1 MTWYMRVLVILGIVL
16 VLGSASQAQMP
27 APQSQTPPAEVTH
40 PESKLAVF
48 DEVWQSV
55 RDYFY
60 DPTLRHLDW
69 AAMRDKYRP
78 LAAAAA
84 DEERSAVINRM
95 LDELAASHTRYY
107 TPDDPA
113 YYQLLDIFAGPL
125 RRELRRVFPD
135 GQVLYPSIG
144 IFTRHIGDKTFI
156 SGVLDGFPAAKAGLR
171 VGDEILAADGTPY
184 HPIQSL
190 TAKVNQEVTLQ
201 VRRSLDTPP
210 HDVVVV
216 PQQIKPNEAF
226 LKAMQE
232 SARVIHTHGV
242 AIGYIHVWSYAGSQY
257 QRLLEQEI
265 FSGTL
270 KEAEA
275 LVLDLRDGWGGA
287 QAHYLDI
294 FNAQGPT
301 VTMMDR
307 QGGVSVANVKW
318 RKPVVMLINSGTR
331 SGKEILAYGFKKYG
345 LGEVIGTRTTG
356 AVLAARA
363 FLLSDSSLLLL
374 AVNDVFVDGQRLEGV
389 GVTPTIEVPFTVE
402 YAQGKDPQLE
412 RAIEFLS
419 RSVRG

>member
-1 MTWYMRVLVILGIVL
+1 
-16 VLGSASQAQMP
+16 
-27 APQSQTPPAEVTH
+27 VTR
-40 PESKLAVF
+40 PESRLTVF

-55 RDYFY
+55 HDYFY
-60 DPTLRHLDW
+60 DPTLRQLDW

-78 LAAAAA
+78 LVAAAA
-84 DEERSAVINRM
+84 DEEHAAVINRM

-125 RRELRRVFPD
+125 RRALRRVFPD
-135 GQVLYPSIG
+135 GQVMYPSLG
-144 IFTRHIGDKTFI
+144 IFTQRIEDKTFI
-156 SGVLDGFPAAKAGLR
+156 HGVLDGFPAAKAGLR
-171 VGDEILAADGTPY
+171 VGDELLAADGTPY
-184 HPIQSL
+184 HPIKSL

-201 VRRSLDTPP
+201 VRRSRDETP

-216 PQQIKPNEAF
+216 PQQVKPNEAF
-226 LKAMQE
+226 LKAMRE

-242 AIGYIHVWSYAGSQY
+242 AIGYIHVWSYAGRQY
-257 QRLLEQEI
+257 QQLLEDEI
-265 FSGTL
+265 SSGTL

-275 LVLDLRDGWGGA
+275 LILDLRDGWGGA

-301 VTMMDR
+301 VTMVDR
-307 QGGVSVANVKW
+307 HGDVSFTNVKW
-318 RKPVVMLINSGTR
+318 RKPVVMLVNGGTR

-345 LGEVIGTRTTG
+345 LGEVIGTRTAG

-363 FLLSDSSLLLL
+363 FLLSDGSLLIL
-374 AVNDVFVDGQRLEGV
+374 AVNDVLVDGQRLEGV
-389 GVTPTIEVPFTVE
+389 GVTPTIEVPFPVE

-412 RAIEFLS
+412 RALELLS